1 MSEDPSLTTPLPAPQ
16 PATQSATQH
25 HSDDDDDDRDP
36 VLDAADALDPAVRAK
51 LAVLLGSVL
60 LVAMCSIIY
69 ELIIGTIT
77 SYLLGNSVLHF
88 SLTIG
93 LYMSAMGV
101 GSYLSRF
108 VRRDLLANFFR
119 VELGVGILG
128 GASSFILFTV
138 FAISP
143 RAFQP
148 AMWIVTIL
156 IGTLVGLEIPLLTRH
171 IRRYAEL
178 RVAIASVLSWD
189 YIGSLVGSL
198 AFPLILLPLLG
209 LLNAAAIV
217 GMVNLLVAGIGL
229 WAFRDELAGHKKS
242 LIISCVAA
250 LALLATLFAT
260 SKPYERFLDRFL
272 FQDPVV
278 FKDQTPYQKLV
289 LTSWKDDYRLF
300 INGNLQFASVDEY
313 RYHEA
318 LVHIPMA
325 AAQDP
330 RDVLILGGG
339 DGLAMRQLRRYPELK
354 SVVMV
359 DLDPGMTRLAS
370 QNPILKR
377 LNEDAFSDPRLT
389 VINDDAMNYVM
400 ETDRQFDVIIID
412 LPDPNNESLAKL
424 YSTSF
429 YQLIARRLRPTGAM
443 VTQSTAV
450 YFSPNAFWSIHRSV
464 EAAFCPEAGCAPGA
478 QLVQPYHVWIPTF
491 GDWGFNLATHRPV
504 DPTKLLPKVASL
516 EFLSPE
522 LIPTFFVFPPDV
534 AERDVKP
541 NRLIEPILL
550 TYYLRDWHKFN
561 QQ

>member
-1 MSEDPSLTTPLPAPQ
+1 MTEPFISNENHQ
-16 PATQSATQH
+16 EEEVEE
-25 HSDDDDDDRDP
+25 DRDP
-36 VLDAADALDPAVRAK
+36 VLDAADRLDPAVRVK

-128 GASSFILFTV
+128 GTSAAILFSI
-138 FAISP
+138 FALSP
-143 RAFQP
+143 RSFQP

-198 AFPLILLPLLG
+198 AFPLLLLPLLG

-217 GMVNLLVAGIGL
+217 GMVNLLVAAAGL
-229 WAFRDELAGHKKS
+229 YTFRNELVGHRRS
-242 LIISCVAA
+242 LTLSCAAALLVLII
-250 LALLATLFAT
+250 LFAT
-260 SKPYERFLDRFL
+260 SKPYEKVLDRFM

-278 FKDQTPYQKLV
+278 FKEQTPYQKIV
-289 LTSWKDDYRLF
+289 LTSWKDDYRLY
-300 INGNLQFASVDEY
+300 IDGNIQFASIDEY
-313 RYHEA
+313 RYHESI
-318 LVHIPMA
+318 VHIPMA
-325 AAQDP
+325 AALDP
-330 RDVLILGGG
+330 HDILILGGG
-339 DGLAMRQLRRYPELK
+339 DGLAMRQLKKYPQIK

-370 QNPILKR
+370 THPILTR
-377 LNEDAFSDPRLT
+377 LNEDAFADPRLT
-389 VINDDAMNYVM
+389 VIHDDAMNYVM
-400 ETDRQFDVIIID
+400 HTDRMFDVIIVD

-429 YQLIARRLRPTGAM
+429 YQLVHRRLRDGGAM

-450 YFSPNAFWSIHRSV
+450 YFSPNAFWSIHRSI
-464 EAAFCPEAGCAPGA
+464 EHAFCPEQGCPKDAP
-478 QLVQPYHVWIPTF
+478 LVHPYHVWIPTF
-491 GDWGFNLATHRPV
+491 GDWGFNLATKRPI
-504 DPTKLLPKVASL
+504 DPNTIALKTQDL

-522 LIPTFFVFPPDV
+522 IVPSLFLFPPDV

-541 NRLIEPILL
+541 NRLIEPVLL
-550 TYYLRDWHKFN
+550 TYYLSDWHKFN